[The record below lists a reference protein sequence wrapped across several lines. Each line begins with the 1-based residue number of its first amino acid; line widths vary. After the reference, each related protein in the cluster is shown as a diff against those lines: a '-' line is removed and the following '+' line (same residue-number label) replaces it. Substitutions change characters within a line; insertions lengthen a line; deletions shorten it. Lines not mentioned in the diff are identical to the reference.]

1 MKVLT
6 GGGSVRA
13 RALYQSPETLI
24 PTWTFMI
31 DTNVLPAILN
41 PDDPALWT
49 RLAVIKLRHRFV
61 PDPQGEHES
70 ACRAELVQEICENES
85 PGILR
90 WLVEGNQRAAAE
102 LSSEGALQVPPRMRV
117 WQAE

>member
-1 MKVLT
+1 M
-6 GGGSVRA
+6 RA

-49 RLAVIKLRHRFV
+49 RLAVIKLCRRFV
-61 PDPQGEHES
+61 
-70 ACRAELVQEICENES
+70 LTV
-85 PGILR
+85 
-90 WLVEGNQRAAAE
+90 
-102 LSSEGALQVPPRMRV
+102 
-117 WQAE
+117 